1 MPGRR
6 VLSIL
11 RSGLKSGLETPDLMR
26 VPGPRIE
33 RLLTMR
39 DESQSSSPIRATGL
53 AATATTVLALAA
65 MSAAASAAASTS
77 PAPWG
82 PVPGCRAEPLVVR
95 AVAAAVAAAVRDLV
109 GAERSMEAPALLVS
123 AAEYDLQGGSLIR
136 RERRTP
142 VAIPRILDERLLDLP
157 PPL

>member
-1 MPGRR
+1 
-6 VLSIL
+6 
-11 RSGLKSGLETPDLMR
+11 
-26 VPGPRIE
+26 
-33 RLLTMR
+33 MR

-53 AATATTVLALAA
+53 GAPAPTSVALAA
-65 MSAAASAAASTS
+65 MSAAVPAVASTN
-77 PAPWG
+77 PAPRG

-95 AVAAAVAAAVRDLV
+95 AVAAVVAAAVRDLV
-109 GAERSMEAPALLVS
+109 GAERSMTAPALLVS
-123 AAEYDLQGGSLIR
+123 AAEYDLQGVSLIR